1 MFLLFF
7 SLADISY
14 PQLTGPYPQL
24 NQSIYNQIVTWTE
37 FTILAMFFSLISHVL
52 SLPDLVALASPEP
65 ELPTLHLDL
74 SVDPLEVKD
83 FTSDYDDCDHDN
95 DDNDDK
101 MQMLHL
107 DLSVDPSASDYDD
120 YVGPQDNFLREKS

>member
-1 MFLLFF
+1 
-7 SLADISY
+7 
-14 PQLTGPYPQL
+14 
-24 NQSIYNQIVTWTE
+24 
-37 FTILAMFFSLISHVL
+37 MFFSLISHIL

-101 MQMLHL
+101 MPKLHL
-107 DLSVDPSASDYDD
+107 DLFVDPSASDD
-120 YVGPQDNFLREKS
+120 YVGPQDNFLREKKQNKC